1 MSGQTR
7 LTVYYDGA
15 CPVCSRE
22 MGFYQR
28 QAGADDIQWVDVATC
43 DPGLLA
49 PQLDRDRALARL
61 HVRREDGELVDGTAA
76 FAAIWRQLPR
86 LSMLGV
92 IASWRPIGIAL
103 ELGYGAFLRLRR
115 AWRR

>member
-7 LTVYYDGA
+7 LTVYYDEA

-28 QAGADDIQWVDVATC
+28 QAGGDDIQWVDVATC
-43 DPGLLA
+43 DPRLLA
-49 PQLDRDRALARL
+49 PQLDRNRALARL
-61 HVRREDGELVDGTAA
+61 HVRREDGEMVDGTAA
-76 FAAIWRQLPR
+76 CAAIWRKLPR

-92 IASWRPIGIAL
+92 IASWRPVGIAL

>member
-7 LTVYYDGA
+7 LTVYYDEA

-22 MGFYQR
+22 LGFYQR
-28 QAGADDIQWVDVATC
+28 QAGAADIQWVDVATC
-43 DPGLLA
+43 DPRLLA
-49 PQLDRDRALARL
+49 PQLDRNRALARL
-61 HVRREDGELVDGTAA
+61 HVRREDGEMVDGTAA
-76 FAAIWRQLPR
+76 CAAIWRKLPR

-92 IASWRPIGIAL
+92 IASWRPVGIAL

>member
-1 MSGQTR
+1 
-7 LTVYYDGA
+7 
-15 CPVCSRE
+15 
-22 MGFYQR
+22 
-28 QAGADDIQWVDVATC
+28 
-43 DPGLLA
+43 LA

-76 FAAIWRQLPR
+76 FAAIWRALPR